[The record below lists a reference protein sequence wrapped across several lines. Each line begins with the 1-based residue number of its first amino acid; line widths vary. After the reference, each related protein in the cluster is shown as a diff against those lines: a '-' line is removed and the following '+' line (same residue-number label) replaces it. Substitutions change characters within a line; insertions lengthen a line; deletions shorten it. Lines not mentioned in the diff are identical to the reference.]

1 MMAMNISVSASF
13 EAFTA
18 VKIQVEVFLVVATV
32 RLLDVATQKTST
44 WICVCFL
51 QCCNLCVPFVRLK
64 CVMLLFIFCI

>member
-1 MMAMNISVSASF
+1 MAMNISVSASF

-44 WICVCFL
+44 
-51 QCCNLCVPFVRLK
+51 
-64 CVMLLFIFCI
+64 